1 METVRSSHPTA
12 SYGHWDTTD
21 LPVLIAPFSFYPI
34 IVFNQ
39 MLQMKNTLLAIF
51 LLLFLGVS
59 ASNDVHGRLDPNE
72 VRLISDNKR
81 VLNEQY
87 QYELRNQPNWQNFLL
102 DHGIWYVHFSETNGK
117 PHKAFGRPI
126 TVPGTNALERATYFM
141 EHQLAGFGIPTSELE
156 FASET
161 ENRHAAHVFFKQRHQ
176 GMEVLNSRLSV
187 RMGTD
192 GKVTSFSAE
201 VFNHIAF
208 ESAVLSPSDAATAAM
223 TGISGTIVN
232 VDANSELFIL
242 PIPEFER
249 KRTTFRTVYQ
259 VTVFTK
265 GEDQIPANYL
275 CYVDAVDGR
284 VLMRKNMVAH
294 CESEPPGSASVTVT
308 DDLSLTQP
316 FDPETNSLLSN
327 MEVSQGG
334 NTLYTDGNGSLSG
347 LNAGN
352 ATFRLR
358 GLWSEVFT
366 NGNTPSFTTSLSN
379 GANAIDWGTN
389 ANSRESSAFYH
400 VNIVH
405 DYMKTKFPAFTG
417 LDNPLATNVDV
428 SGSCNAFYDGSS
440 INFYTAGAGCTSFAL
455 IGDVV
460 YHEYGHGI
468 NDKYYQSQGAIFMN
482 GAMGEGYADIWALG
496 ISASPVLG
504 LGNSTSFPDEYI
516 RRYDIDPKIYPQ
528 DLIGEV
534 HADGEIIAGAWWDLG
549 LNFGDLQQMMDLFS
563 ASFDATITGFDG
575 NEGEVFVDILIEAL
589 LLDDSPAN
597 GGDND
602 ITNGTP
608 NDLDIIN
615 AFDAHGITLLSN
627 ATLDH
632 DPIES
637 HNDQPI
643 EVDVT
648 VVNDYAW
655 ALNDAILAYRLNNSS
670 VWNSISLTNIGGNV
684 FSASIPAQ
692 PNGTVIAYYVALE
705 NLNGTLA
712 NVQPIAAHLSEPNVP
727 NYILVGYEQN
737 RIEDFDTF
745 QDNGWQEGL
754 SSDNNTTGS
763 WTIDQP
769 IGSFSDDGVMVQTDA
784 DHTPGSGNI
793 ACAVTGNASS
803 ESAALGDSDVDAGHT
818 TLVTPIFDLTDLVN
832 PAISYWRYY
841 TNSPPSGANPG
852 ADWWQVLIT
861 DNGSDWVFIENTKV
875 SDPSFRRVAVRVADY
890 VDLTDQ
896 VRIKFIASDSTRLGQ
911 NLDGGSLVEAALD
924 DVQLWELSDPEGVEE
939 SEVSELNLYPNP
951 TQGILNLSLNLN
963 SATHLTL
970 EVLNMLGAEVMRQ
983 DRGMLSA
990 GKHNTDLDL
999 NQLTDGIYQLRIST
1013 DAGQV
1018 VKRVELI
1025 R

>member
-1 METVRSSHPTA
+1 
-12 SYGHWDTTD
+12 
-21 LPVLIAPFSFYPI
+21 
-34 IVFNQ
+34 
-39 MLQMKNTLLAIF
+39 MKNTLLILSF
-51 LLLFLGVS
+51 LLSFAAV
-59 ASNDVHGRLDPNE
+59 ASNDVQGRIDPNE
-72 VRLISDNKR
+72 VRLITDNKR
-81 VLNEQY
+81 MLNEQY
-87 QYELRNQPNWQNFLL
+87 QYQLRNQPNWQNFLL
-102 DHGIWYVHFSETNGK
+102 DNGTWYVHFSETNGK
-117 PHKAFGRPI
+117 PHKAFGKPI
-126 TVPGTNALERATYFM
+126 TVAGSNAVDRATYFV
-141 EHQLAGFGIPTSELE
+141 EHHLGGFGIPNSELE
-156 FASET
+156 LVSQT
-161 ENRHAAHVFFKQRHQ
+161 GNKHAEHVFFKQRHQ
-176 GMEVLNSRLSV
+176 GKEVLNSKLSV
-187 RMGTD
+187 RMSLD
-192 GKVTSFSAE
+192 GKVTSFSAD
-201 VFNHIAF
+201 VFSHISF
-208 ESAVLSPSDAATAAM
+208 ESPVLSPSDAASAAIA
-223 TGISGTIVN
+223 GLIGTVVN
-232 VDANSELFIL
+232 VEANSELFIL
-242 PIPEFER
+242 PIPEFDR
-249 KRTTFRTVYQ
+249 KRTTFRLVYQ
-259 VTVFTK
+259 AKVFTT

-275 CYVDAVDGR
+275 TYVDAIDGR
-284 VLMRKNMVAH
+284 VLMRKNTVSH

-308 DDLSLTQP
+308 DNLSLTQP
-316 FDPETNSLLSN
+316 FDPETNAVLAN

-334 NTLYTDGNGSLSG
+334 STFYTDAAGTLAG

-358 GLWSEVFT
+358 GLWSAVFT
-366 NGNTPSFTTSLSN
+366 NGTTPSFTTALTN

-389 ANSRESSAFYH
+389 ANSKESSAFYH

-405 DYMKTKFPAFTG
+405 DYMKTKFPSFTNM
-417 LDNPLATNVDV
+417 DNALTTNVDV
-428 SGSCNAFYDGSS
+428 AGSCNAFYDGSS

-468 NDKYYQSQGAIFMN
+468 NDKYYQSQGAFFQN
-482 GAMGEGYADIWALG
+482 GAMGEGYADLWALG
-496 ISASPVLG
+496 ITNNPILG
-504 LGNSTSFPDEYI
+504 LGNSSSLPTNSI

-549 LNFGDLQQMMDLFS
+549 QNFGDLQQMMDLFS
-563 ASFDATITGFDG
+563 ASFDATITGPDG
-575 NEGEVFVDILIEAL
+575 NEGEVYVDILVEAL

-627 ATLDH
+627 ATLEH

-637 HNDQPI
+637 HNDQAI

-648 VVNDYAW
+648 VINDYPW
-655 ALNDAILAYRLNNSS
+655 ALNDALVAYRINNSNT
-670 VWNSISLTNIGGNV
+670 WNTVSLNNIGGDV

-692 PNGTVIAYYVALE
+692 PNGTIIAYYVALE

-712 NVQPIAAHLSEPNVP
+712 NVQPIAAHLAEPNVP
-727 NYILVGYEQN
+727 NYILVGYQQN

-745 QDNGWQEGL
+745 QDSGWQEGL
-754 SSDNNTTGS
+754 PSDNNTTGT

-793 ACAVTGNASS
+793 ACAITGNASS
-803 ESAALGDSDVDAGHT
+803 TSAALGDNDVDGGHT
-818 TLVTPIFDLTDLVN
+818 TLVTPIFDLTDFVN

-861 DNGSDWVFIENTKV
+861 DDGTNWVFVENTKV

-911 NLDGGSLVEAALD
+911 ELDGGSLIEGAVD
-924 DVQLWELSDPEGVEE
+924 DVQLWELFEPEGVEE
-939 SEVSELNLYPNP
+939 TEISNLNVYPNP
-951 TQGILNLSLNLN
+951 SQGLVSLNMNLN
-963 SATHLTL
+963 SATRLKIEL
-970 EVLNMLGAEVMRQ
+970 LNILGATVMSQ
-983 DRGMLSA
+983 DRGLLSA
-990 GKHNTDLDL
+990 GKQHLSLDL
-999 NQLTDGIYQLRIST
+999 HQLVDGIYQLRLST
-1013 DAGQV
+1013 ESGQV
-1018 VKRVELI
+1018 VKRLELI